1 VHFRCD
7 KIKICQFIKNTN
19 KFHQRNLAVNGD
31 DLIAI
36 GIPERPQI
44 GAVLKRL
51 TELVIDEQA
60 ENDRAALLEIA
71 AGMPSG

>member
-1 VHFRCD
+1 
-7 KIKICQFIKNTN
+7 
-19 KFHQRNLAVNGD
+19 LAVNGD